1 MPSHQQQAILF
12 KVPSTPY
19 RVAIP
24 ISFTTTSHQEPQQ
37 LTMCFGSGA
46 KSRAAKFRS
55 QQRKQIEIY
64 ENTQRE
70 LEEELAKQKKETK
83 KDKSHFGII
92 FGNVGNA
99 PYSPGVSL

>member
-1 MPSHQQQAILF
+1 MSSPQQQAIHF
-12 KVPSTPY
+12 KAPSIPY

-24 ISFTTTSHQEPQQ
+24 ISSTTTSHQEPQQ

-55 QQRKQIEIY
+55 QQTKQIEIY
-64 ENTQRE
+64 EKRQRE
-70 LEEELAKQKKETK
+70 LEEELAKQKKTK
-83 KDKSHFGII
+83 KDKSHFGFR

-99 PYSPGVSL
+99 QYSPGVSL